1 MEAVVT
7 NKVTGGSI
15 MKKVIIADDSR
26 VIREKLKLI
35 LKNSNFE
42 VIGEAADGKQA
53 LSLCDLLEPDII
65 TLDFNM
71 PKLDGIK
78 VIEHLKEDGFEG
90 KIIMLT
96 GVSDKKLITKAL
108 VAGANSYL
116 LKPFDKDGVL
126 EELSKL

>member
-1 MEAVVT
+1 
-7 NKVTGGSI
+7 
-15 MKKVIIADDSR
+15 MKKIIVADDSR

-35 LKNSNFE
+35 LKNSKFE

-53 LSLCDLLEPDII
+53 IDLCELLEPDIL

-71 PKLDGIK
+71 PKMDGIK
-78 VIEHLKEDGFEG
+78 VIEALRKDGFDG

-108 VAGANSYL
+108 ITGADSYL
-116 LKPFDKDGVL
+116 LKPFDKEGVI
-126 EELSKL
+126 EELDKF